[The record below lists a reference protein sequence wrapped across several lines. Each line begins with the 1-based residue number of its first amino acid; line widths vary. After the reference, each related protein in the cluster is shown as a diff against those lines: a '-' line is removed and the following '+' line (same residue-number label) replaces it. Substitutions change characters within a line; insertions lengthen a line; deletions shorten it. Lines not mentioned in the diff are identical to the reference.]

1 MREVQLVAKVFE
13 CADIDDFT
21 ELAYKN
27 GWTDGLPV
35 LPPTEKKVRAMIDYI
50 KRDPQEVLGVVSPG
64 EGVATIEK
72 VAINAVMAGCLPE
85 YLPVVI
91 TAVEAMLDNTF
102 ELMRVQCTTGGPG
115 PLAIISG
122 PVVKKLNFN
131 CGEGVFTGTGHRANS
146 TIGRAIRLILWNIG
160 LGRPG
165 QMSHATMGHP
175 GRYSYLVA
183 ERPPEEAN
191 PWEPLHVTNGL
202 KAEDSAVSMFPSG
215 AHIQFNLGAGANTV
229 ENNLFVVKDVL
240 TNLGQFQQAMQK
252 LLVINPQG
260 AHVLQAAGYDKTR
273 FRDELIKQ
281 SVRAVRDIKRT
292 GGTSTTATWHW
303 SKLVDVNDDDAMVP
317 AMVDAHHLQ
326 IMVAG
331 GWAPPVCQCVCI
343 NAMHGEMVTK
353 KINWS
358 WD

>member
-1 MREVQLVAKVFE
+1 MSEVQLVSKVFE
-13 CADIDDFT
+13 CADIDEFT

-131 CGEGVFTGTGHRANS
+131 CGEGAFTGTGHRANS
-146 TIGRAIRLILWNIG
+146 TVGRAIRLILWKEI
-160 LGRPG
+160 
-165 QMSHATMGHP
+165 
-175 GRYSYLVA
+175 
-183 ERPPEEAN
+183 
-191 PWEPLHVTNGL
+191 
-202 KAEDSAVSMFPSG
+202 
-215 AHIQFNLGAGANTV
+215 
-229 ENNLFVVKDVL
+229 
-240 TNLGQFQQAMQK
+240 
-252 LLVINPQG
+252 
-260 AHVLQAAGYDKTR
+260 
-273 FRDELIKQ
+273 
-281 SVRAVRDIKRT
+281 
-292 GGTSTTATWHW
+292 
-303 SKLVDVNDDDAMVP
+303 
-317 AMVDAHHLQ
+317 
-326 IMVAG
+326 
-331 GWAPPVCQCVCI
+331 
-343 NAMHGEMVTK
+343 
-353 KINWS
+353 
-358 WD
+358 